1 MCSDPQTNPK
11 TGDVFSCRRCNQCI
25 SRRRFDWVSRAMA
38 EKDTSAQTLCV
49 TLTYNAETQEN
60 RDGATMFRYKDI
72 KDFFKRV
79 RDAVFRKTG
88 QAGLVRY
95 LVAGEQGDRNGRCHW
110 HCVIFS
116 QVDLT
121 TLGVISDPYTGELP
135 AHFVT
140 AGGEVAVRVHWSI
153 WGRGFVTF
161 QQPDEGGMHY
171 ALTYALKD
179 QFAADKAKGTARE
192 AKSEAFGTG
201 MFRVSKSP
209 PIGLPFIERLLG
221 TLQAQGSVLPNT
233 NLRVPDLRGYWR
245 PTGLLRKH
253 LLTGLREINE
263 ATLASTG
270 RDCAQWSSLL
280 SSCQTSDQDLEI
292 LHGKIEEEETVEDIV
307 RRRVSQNADDG
318 RQRYLSTIR
327 RKCGSKAPCNACIR
341 GGEGFGPYR
350 AFEAFTDDLGQVRH
364 RYAQDDPTGSRLRG
378 DQTCGGGRSPHALCQ
393 KADTYQ
399 TLDAF
404 AVFQSAP

>member
-1 MCSDPQTNPK
+1 MCSDPQTNLK
-11 TGDVFSCRRCNQCI
+11 TGDVFSCRRCNACI

-38 EKDTSAQTLCV
+38 ERDTSAQTLCV
-49 TLTYNAETQEN
+49 TLTYNADTQEN
-60 RDGATMFRYKDI
+60 RDGAAMFRYKDV

-79 RDAVFRKTG
+79 RKAIFTSTG
-88 QAGLVRY
+88 ATGAVRY
-95 LVAGEQGDRNGRCHW
+95 IVAGEQGDRNGRCHW

-121 TLGVISDPYTGELP
+121 TLGVISDPYTGERP
-135 AHFVT
+135 AHFIT
-140 AGGEVAVRVHWSI
+140 AGGERAVRVHWSI

-192 AKSEAFGTG
+192 AKAEAFGTG

-209 PIGLPFIERLLG
+209 PIGLPFVERLLSR
-221 TLQAQGSVLPNT
+221 LEAQGSVLPNT

-245 PTGLLRKH
+245 PTGLIRDR

-263 ATLASTG
+263 SILAETG
-270 RDCAQWSSLL
+270 QNASQWSALL
-280 SSCQTSDQDLEI
+280 SSCRNSEPDMEI
-292 LHGKIEEEETVEDIV
+292 LNGKAEEEESIEDIV
-307 RRRVSQNADDG
+307 RRRSAQSADDG
-318 RQRYLSTIR
+318 RQRHLSTIR
-327 RKCGSKAPCNACIR
+327 RRCGSKAPCDACIR

-350 AFEAFTDDLGQVRH
+350 AFEAFTDSLDQVRY
-364 RYAQDDPTGSRLRG
+364 RYSQGDPDGSRLRG
-378 DQTCGGGRSPHALCQ
+378 DQRCGGLKAPNALCQ
-393 KADTYQ
+393 KADAYQ